1 MKKYIYTLKHSA
13 NGSAECGV
21 CANFSQTTYPSL
33 RKVNVPMRAI
43 TLATS
48 IVAFSFSSC
57 QKLKDNL
64 QVNELDLP
72 NAISATDYTLGS
84 GTDWNFSNIKEDTL
98 FVINS
103 NTELTNFITGNVP
116 QSVDFT
122 QYSLLFAH
130 GRAYGSISNVEK
142 SFVRLSNSYML
153 NVGITL
159 DTITADREWHLA
171 VLVPKLANNTAVA
184 FNLYYPHLVVWQCFE
199 DFWNPN
205 PDVTITLAMDTLLN
219 NYYVSTIPQDLSFME
234 DVFISYITHPFF
246 NGRSGKYVFCESPIV
261 RFGWDFGTC
270 TCENYCGI
278 RYSLTMLSPD
288 SMQLRT
294 QIGPFDWRQYL
305 FIHQNL

>member
-1 MKKYIYTLKHSA
+1 M
-13 NGSAECGV
+13 
-21 CANFSQTTYPSL
+21 YPSL
-33 RKVNVPMRAI
+33 RKVNVPRTI
-43 TLATS
+43 TLATI
-48 IVAFSFSSC
+48 IVAFSFYSC

-72 NAISATDYTLGS
+72 NAISATDYTLSS

-103 NTELTNFITGNVP
+103 NTELTNFITGNAP

-142 SFVRLSNSYML
+142 SFVRLSNNYML

-184 FNLYYPHLVVWQCFE
+184 FNLYYPHLEVWECVF
-199 DFWNPN
+199 DFWSP
-205 PDVTITLAMDTLLN
+205 PDVIITLALDTLQK
-219 NYYVSTIPQDLSFME
+219 YYYTSTIPQDLSYLDNPYSMSTILFADGVE
-234 DVFISYITHPFF
+234 GEYSIYDHSYTDNNVIITVKIIQLHQ
-246 NGRSGKYVFCESPIV
+246 
-261 RFGWDFGTC
+261 DFVK
-270 TCENYCGI
+270 
-278 RYSLTMLSPD
+278 TMFSQD
-288 SMQLRT
+288 SMLLKYAGHFYGNPIT
-294 QIGPFDWRQYL
+294 NYL
-305 FIHQNL
+305 FTKQN